1 MLQFDEYKVKLN
13 NLAPALEELGQA
25 LDLEAAEREL
35 DMLEAESASDG
46 FWDKLDKAQKVQQR
60 IKVLQDKVD
69 SQAKR
74 QSQWD
79 DLMALCEMGNEFEDE
94 SLVPELEE
102 GYAKLEQDA
111 YVALGFADT
120 DAEWLEEHPY
130 IMSRPQITP
139 ITEGGFGLTVTYNLE
154 IDFFVLGE
162 DYGKITVPITL
173 TSKYTEK

>member
-1 MLQFDEYKVKLN
+1 MK
-13 NLAPALEELGQA
+13 ALRNKNGMAYVLTCVIVLVAMMMVSVLFQYRYVYSVIDTQRDTAQTQLDSVVMKSAVENYDA
-25 LDLEAAEREL
+25 L
-35 DMLEAESASDG
+35 
-46 FWDKLDKAQKVQQR
+46 
-60 IKVLQDKVD
+60 
-69 SQAKR
+69 KR
-74 QSQWD
+74 GSTYRGYID
-79 DLMALCEMGNEFEDE
+79 
-94 SLVPELEE
+94 
-102 GYAKLEQDA
+102 YAKLGQDA

-154 IDFFVLGE
+154 INFFVLGE

>member
-1 MLQFDEYKVKLN
+1 M
-13 NLAPALEELGQA
+13 
-25 LDLEAAEREL
+25 R
-35 DMLEAESASDG
+35 
-46 FWDKLDKAQKVQQR
+46 
-60 IKVLQDKVD
+60 VLQNKRGMAYVLTCVIVLVVMMLLSVLFQYRYVYSAIREQRDEAQMQLD
-69 SQAKR
+69 SVILKSAMENYDALKR
-74 QSQWD
+74 GSTYREYID
-79 DLMALCEMGNEFEDE
+79 
-94 SLVPELEE
+94 
-102 GYAKLEQDA
+102 YAKLEQDA

-130 IMSRPQITP
+130 IMSRPQIAP

>member
-1 MLQFDEYKVKLN
+1 M
-13 NLAPALEELGQA
+13 
-25 LDLEAAEREL
+25 R
-35 DMLEAESASDG
+35 
-46 FWDKLDKAQKVQQR
+46 
-60 IKVLQDKVD
+60 VLQNKRGMAYVLTCVIVLVVMMLLSVLFQYRYVYSAIREQRDEAQMQLD
-69 SQAKR
+69 SVILKSAMENYDALKR
-74 QSQWD
+74 GSTYRGYID
-79 DLMALCEMGNEFEDE
+79 
-94 SLVPELEE
+94 
-102 GYAKLEQDA
+102 YAKLEQDA

-162 DYGKITVPITL
+162 DYGKISVPITL